1 MRKSLAERFW
11 AKVDRNGPVPAHRPE
26 LGPCWAWTGAVSA
39 GYGVIVTGRRGATLR
54 MRAHR
59 LAWWL
64 WHGRWPDPCALHHC
78 DNPLCVRRDH
88 LFEGTR
94 TDNNADMTAKGR
106 NADTKGEKNPAHKVT
121 ADQVREI
128 RLRYAE
134 GGISQQRLGDEF
146 GLTQGIVSHM
156 ITRRTWKSVE

>member
-26 LGPCWAWTGAVSA
+26 LGPCWTWTGATVG
-39 GYGVIVTGRRGATLR
+39 GYGVIGKGGRGAGFHY
-54 MRAHR
+54 AHR
-59 LAWWL
+59 VAFFLE
-64 WHGRWPDPCALHHC
+64 HGRWPDPCACHHC
-78 DNPLCVRRDH
+78 DNRPCVRPVH

-94 TDNNADMTAKGR
+94 TENNADMLAKGR
-106 NADTKGEKNPAHKVT
+106 NTGPKGERNAGHKVT

-128 RLRYAE
+128 RRRYAD
-134 GGISQQRLGDEF
+134 GGTSQQQLGDEF
-146 GLTQGIVSHM
+146 GITQSIVSHM